1 MSVLTRGK
9 KAAAGAAIVV
19 LVSLFGAGWY
29 FSSQVITPKMKAYD
43 ETYRMEVEAGKII
56 ERDFKALPKEVFY
69 VESPF
74 GYRLHGLYIPASGS
88 KKTVI
93 IAHGITYTLM
103 GSMKYVNIFRG
114 RGFNVLVYDHR
125 HHGRSGGD
133 NVTFGVYE
141 KHDMKAVMDWALAKA
156 GPDSIV
162 GVYGESMGAG
172 IALEYAAMDD
182 RAAFV
187 IADCPYSD
195 LTELLSFR
203 LKADFGLPAFPML
216 PVASMVS
223 KLRGGMFF
231 SEVSPVRT
239 IGSVRAPVFF
249 IHGADDVYIPPA
261 MSKKMYEMKKGP
273 KKLYLAPAAGHA
285 MAFWNN
291 RKEYDLKVGEF
302 LAEIGIR

>member
-162 GVYGESMGAG
+162 GVHGESMGAG